1 MRGSRQFVIV
11 LPALVLAGCGL
22 RSDANV
28 YAVNPV
34 EASKMLNRSDLAVT
48 AFGHSRS
55 SSFATSSGTIVWRS
69 LSRDKIDCEIALAPS
84 GESAVTISVDC
95 GSGPDQTRTLDS
107 ITANQTRQ
115 DAIEM
120 IDATLTGRAF
130 DRKKKGETAYRWP
143 ENKGDLS
150 ARKAESGSSGNSGYG
165 PPPIPEDWQEL

>member
-1 MRGSRQFVIV
+1 MGRTLDISIMIPF
-11 LPALVLAGCGL
+11 ALLCGCGL
-22 RSDANV
+22 QRDATV
-28 YAVNPV
+28 YDVDAAT
-34 EASKMLNRSDLAVT
+34 ASKILNRSDLAVT

-55 SSFATSSGTIVWRS
+55 SSFARSSDTIVWRS
-69 LSRDKIDCEIALAPS
+69 ISRDKIDCEIALAPA

-95 GSGPDQTRTLDS
+95 GSGPDQTSRLDS

-130 DRKKKGETAYRWP
+130 DREKKGETAYRWP

-150 ARKAESGSSGNSGYG
+150 ARKAESSPSGNSGYG
-165 PPPIPEDWQEL
+165 PPPIPENWQEL